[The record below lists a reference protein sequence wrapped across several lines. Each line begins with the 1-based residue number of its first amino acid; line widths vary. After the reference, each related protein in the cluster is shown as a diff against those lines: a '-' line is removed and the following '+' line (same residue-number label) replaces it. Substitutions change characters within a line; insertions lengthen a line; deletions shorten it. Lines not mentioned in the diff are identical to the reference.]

1 MLMNILFVF
10 CSFLVDGLLMRLFP
24 ADMAMQSVFFISN
37 LGFCAMVLT
46 LKEYDSLNAYL
57 FAICWGIFY
66 DYFYAGTF
74 LVYAVTF
81 ALIAFLMQLWS
92 KHVTDTIIESL
103 IICISTLFVKDC
115 VVYFY
120 MKFQSLIQM
129 DIATWFLHR
138 EFLTILLNAILV
150 ILAVGIIHL
159 KNDFL
164 ERRER
169 RIRKEEK
176 IEWMRLR

>member
-1 MLMNILFVF
+1 MNILFVF
-10 CSFLVDGLLMRLFP
+10 VSFLIDGIIMALFP
-24 ADMAMQSVFFISN
+24 ADSAMQSVFFVSN

-46 LKEYDSLNAYL
+46 LKEYESINAYL
-57 FAICWGIFY
+57 FTICWGIFY

-74 LVYAVTF
+74 LVYAIVF
-81 ALIAFLMQLWS
+81 AFIAFLMQLWS
-92 KHVTDTIIESL
+92 KHVTDTILESL

-120 MKFQSLIQM
+120 MRFQSVIQM

-138 EFLTILLNAILV
+138 EFLTILMNILLV

-159 KNDFL
+159 KNDYL
-164 ERRER
+164 KRREL

-176 IEWMRLR
+176 IEWMKLR